1 MSNDT
6 PSNVLVE
13 EMPVETHIKTVS
25 VKYSRRVDLGY
36 LPYRAY
42 LKSLNGKPA
51 PYGSR
56 DHSEAE
62 FDVFMSAEVGT
73 DVEPEQVLADLRDEV
88 KAMVDN
94 FLKEAFSGTFTQ
106 ARQQDVPEEAFS
118 VSKATV
124 SRDAKEDF

>member
-6 PSNVLVE
+6 PNVVE
-13 EMPVETHIKTVS
+13 TAPVATHIKTVS

-73 DVEPEQVLADLRDEV
+73 EVEPEQVLADLKNEV
-88 KAMVDN
+88 KVMVDN

-106 ARQQDVPEEAFS
+106 AKQQEVPEEAFS
-118 VSKATV
+118 VSRTTV
-124 SRDAKEDF
+124 SRDEKEDF